1 MDSAIDDLNWKIL
14 DCLQANARET
24 FASIGRKVGLTPP
37 AVAERVKKMEDLGI
51 IEGYKVKVSHAKT
64 GHQLK
69 AIITLRAF
77 MGKLKPFLAM
87 VPTLKEVVNCY
98 RITGNENI
106 VMEVVLKDQFHLE
119 EFIDKLIQYG
129 ETRTHI
135 ILSNV
140 VTNAPIGKKTQTQT
154 QMSNTKKV

>member
-1 MDSAIDDLNWKIL
+1 MNIKIDALNWKIL
-14 DCLQANARET
+14 ECLQENART
-24 FASIGRKVGLTPP
+24 SFADIGRKVGLTPP
-37 AVAERVKKMEDLGI
+37 AVAERVKKMEDLEI
-51 IEGYKVKVSHAKT
+51 LEGYNAKVSHAKT

-77 MGKLKPFLAM
+77 MGKLKPFL
-87 VPTLKEVVNCY
+87 VTVTKFEEVINCY

-119 EFIDKLIQYG
+119 KFIDKLIQYG

-140 VTNAPIGKKTQTQT
+140 VTNAPIIKGKP
-154 QMSNTKKV
+154 

>member
-1 MDSAIDDLNWKIL
+1 MKAFETAINDLNWQIL
-14 DCLQANARET
+14 KYLQDNARES

-37 AVAERVKKMEDLGI
+37 AVAERVKKLEDMGVIL
-51 IEGYKVKVSHAKT
+51 GYKAKVSHT
-64 GHQLK
+64 LSGHQLK

-77 MGKLKPFLAM
+77 MGKLKPFLAT
-87 VPTLKEVVNCY
+87 VKGFNEVINCY
-98 RITGNENI
+98 RVTGNENI

-135 ILSNV
+135 ILSDV
-140 VTNAPIGKKTQTQT
+140 ISNAPIVK
-154 QMSNTKKV
+154 

>member
-1 MDSAIDDLNWKIL
+1 MNIKIDELNWRIL
-14 DCLQANARET
+14 ECLQENARAS
-24 FASIGRKVGLTPP
+24 FANIGRKIGLTPP
-37 AVAERVKKMEDLGI
+37 AVAERVKKMEDLGV
-51 IEGYKVKVSHAKT
+51 IEGYKTLVSHALT

-77 MGKLKPFLAM
+77 MGKLKPFL
-87 VPTLKEVVNCY
+87 VTVTSFEEVINCY

-106 VMEVVLKDQFHLE
+106 VMEVVLEDQFHLE
-119 EFIDKLIQYG
+119 KFIDKLIQYG

-140 VTNAPIGKKTQTQT
+140 VTNASIGK
-154 QMSNTKKV
+154 NNF

>member
-1 MDSAIDDLNWKIL
+1 MISKANIDELNWKIL
-14 DCLQANARET
+14 KCLQDNARQS
-24 FASIGRKVGLTPP
+24 FANIGREVGLTPP

-51 IEGYKVKVSHAKT
+51 IEGYRTKVSHVLT

-77 MGKLKPFLAM
+77 MGKLKPFLEI
-87 VPTLKEVVNCY
+87 VKTFKEVVNCY

-106 VMEVVLKDQFHLE
+106 VMEVVLHDQFHLE
-119 EFIDKLIQYG
+119 KFIDKLIQYG

-140 VTNAPIGKKTQTQT
+140 VSNAPISKNSQG
-154 QMSNTKKV
+154 

>member
-1 MDSAIDDLNWKIL
+1 MKTKIDDLNWKIL
-14 DCLQANARET
+14 ECLQENARES
-24 FASIGRKVGLTPP
+24 FANIGRKVGLTPP
-37 AVAERVKKMEDLGI
+37 AVAERVKKMEDLEI
-51 IEGYKVKVSHAKT
+51 LQGYKAMVSHALT

-77 MGKLKPFLAM
+77 MGKLKPFLAT
-87 VPTLKEVVNCY
+87 VVSFNEVVNCY

-119 EFIDKLIQYG
+119 KFIDQLIQYG

-140 VTNAPIGKKTQTQT
+140 VSNAPIVKG
-154 QMSNTKKV
+154 

>member
-1 MDSAIDDLNWKIL
+1 MNVNIDALNWKIL
-14 DCLQANARET
+14 ECLQENARQS
-24 FASIGRKVGLTPP
+24 FATIGRKVGLTPP
-37 AVAERVKKMEDLGI
+37 AVAERIKKMEDAEILL
-51 IEGYKVKVSHAKT
+51 GYKALVSHART

-77 MGKLKPFLAM
+77 MGKLKPFLA
-87 VPTLKEVVNCY
+87 VVGEYEEVINCY

-119 EFIDKLIQYG
+119 KFIDKLIQYG

-140 VTNAPIGKKTQTQT
+140 ISNAPILK
-154 QMSNTKKV
+154 

>member
-1 MDSAIDDLNWKIL
+1 MNIKIDDLNWKIL
-14 DCLQANARET
+14 ECLQENARAS
-24 FASIGRKVGLTPP
+24 FADIGRKIGLTPP
-37 AVAERVKKMEDLGI
+37 AVAERVKKMEDLEI
-51 IEGYKVKVSHAKT
+51 LEGYSAKVSHAKT
-64 GHQLK
+64 GYQLK

-77 MGKLKPFLAM
+77 MGKLKPFLVLVAGFE
-87 VPTLKEVVNCY
+87 EVVNCY

-119 EFIDKLIQYG
+119 KFIDRLIQYG

-140 VTNAPIGKKTQTQT
+140 VSNAPIVKRAG
-154 QMSNTKKV
+154 

>member
-1 MDSAIDDLNWKIL
+1 MNTNIDDLNWKIL
-14 DCLQANARET
+14 ECIQQNARET
-24 FASIGRKVGLTPP
+24 FADIGRRVGLTPP
-37 AVAERVKKMEDLGI
+37 AVAERIKKMEDLGI
-51 IEGYKVKVSHAKT
+51 IEGYNAKISHAKT

-77 MGKLKPFLAM
+77 MGKLKPFLQT
-87 VPTLKEVVNCY
+87 VKSFKEVINCY

-119 EFIDKLIQYG
+119 KFIDKLIQYG

-135 ILSNV
+135 VLSNV
-140 VTNAPIGKKTQTQT
+140 VSHAPIEKEGL
-154 QMSNTKKV
+154 

>member
-1 MDSAIDDLNWKIL
+1 MNQKIDNLNWKIL
-14 DCLQANARET
+14 ECLQENARES
-24 FASIGRKVGLTPP
+24 FANIGRKVGLTAP
-37 AVAERVKKMEDLGI
+37 AVAERVKKMEDLEI
-51 IEGYKVKVSHAKT
+51 LLGYRAMVSHAKT

-77 MGKLKPFLAM
+77 MGKLKPFLSL
-87 VPTLKEVVNCY
+87 VVSLDEVINCY

-119 EFIDKLIQYG
+119 KFIDKLIQYG

-140 VTNAPIGKKTQTQT
+140 VSNAPILK
-154 QMSNTKKV
+154 

>member
-1 MDSAIDDLNWKIL
+1 MNINIDALNWKIL
-14 DCLQANARET
+14 ECLQENARSS
-24 FASIGRKVGLTPP
+24 FASIGRKVGLTAP
-37 AVAERVKKMEDLGI
+37 AVAERVKKMEDLEI
-51 IEGYKVKVSHAKT
+51 LEGYTAKVSHAKI
-64 GHQLK
+64 GYQLK

-77 MGKLKPFLAM
+77 MGKLKPFLAT
-87 VPTLKEVVNCY
+87 VVDFEEVINCY

-119 EFIDKLIQYG
+119 KFIDQLIQYG

-140 VTNAPIGKKTQTQT
+140 ISNAPILKRGI
-154 QMSNTKKV
+154 

>member
-1 MDSAIDDLNWKIL
+1 MKTKIDELNWKIL
-14 DCLQANARET
+14 HFLQENARESYAT
-24 FASIGRKVGLTPP
+24 IGRKIGLTAP
-37 AVAERVKKMEDLGI
+37 AVAERVKKMEDIGI
-51 IEGYKVKVSHAKT
+51 IEGYNAKVSHALT

-69 AIITLRAF
+69 AIITLKAF
-77 MGKLKPFLAM
+77 MGKLKPFLA
-87 VPTLKEVVNCY
+87 VIPKFEEVVNCY

-119 EFIDKLIQYG
+119 QFIDRLIQYG

-140 VTNAPIGKKTQTQT
+140 VTNAPVGK
-154 QMSNTKKV
+154 TKL